1 MAKEIAP
8 TLRAFG
14 LDPDPIIKAA
24 GLDPRLFEDGANVIP
39 HRALGRLCA
48 LSVAR
53 TQCRHFGLLVGR
65 RATILSLGL
74 VGRLMLHS
82 ETFGDALRGLVAHLS
97 VQDRVIVPSLDVAGD
112 TAVFSHAVYQ
122 PGMESADQITDGA
135 IACAVN
141 AIRALLG
148 ADWAPAEV
156 LLPRGQPADT
166 EPYRRHFRAPVRFDQ
181 EIAALVFPS
190 RCLELRIAG
199 ADPLLRAMLEE
210 RIKQLKGAQG
220 SEFPDDIRRLLR
232 MRLTNDRCSADA
244 IADLLAI
251 HRRTLSRRLK
261 DGGIGVQ
268 GHHERDPV
276 RNCAS
281 IAGGHRRCR
290 WARLR
295 RPSTIRR
302 RAPLRGRSG
311 AGPARPRPPGGRS
324 TAATGSGAHTSRKAA
339 HPNTATTR
347 GEPSMKSHPIAA
359 NRANEAIELRY
370 NLFRHKWRPG
380 LCCAVPE
387 SDPVPSFVTGEQW
400 DFGGTW
406 EGAISPPG
414 LNPTTAEPGMR
425 FNGFHLFQSV
435 GPHGRLALMRV

>member
-8 TLRAFG
+8 TLREFG

-24 GLDPRLFEDGANVIP
+24 GLDPRLFEDGANLIP

-48 LSVAR
+48 LSVAHTR
-53 TQCRHFGLLVGR
+53 CRHFGLLVGR

-156 LLPRGQPADT
+156 LLARGQPADT

-181 EIAALVFPS
+181 EMAALVFPS
-190 RCLELRIAG
+190 RCLERRIAG

-210 RIKQLKGAQG
+210 RIQQLKGAQG

-232 MRLTNDRCSADA
+232 MRLTNDRCSADD

-261 DGGIGVQ
+261 DGGAGYRDISNEIRFEIARQLLGDTEVPLGQIAAALDYSEASAFTRAFRRWSGETPTAWRARHRRDGQRSSHEPQ
-268 GHHERDPV
+268 GGSSQHGNDQGRTVDEEPSDRGQSSK
-276 RNCAS
+276 R
-281 IAGGHRRCR
+281 GHRI
-290 WARLR
+290 AVQ
-295 RPSTIRR
+295 
-302 RAPLRGRSG
+302 PL
-311 AGPARPRPPGGRS
+311 PAQV
-324 TAATGSGAHTSRKAA
+324 ATGSVLCGA
-339 HPNTATTR
+339 
-347 GEPSMKSHPIAA
+347 
-359 NRANEAIELRY
+359 
-370 NLFRHKWRPG
+370 
-380 LCCAVPE
+380 
-387 SDPVPSFVTGEQW
+387 
-400 DFGGTW
+400 
-406 EGAISPPG
+406 
-414 LNPTTAEPGMR
+414 
-425 FNGFHLFQSV
+425 
-435 GPHGRLALMRV
+435 

>member
-1 MAKEIAP
+1 M
-8 TLRAFG
+8 
-14 LDPDPIIKAA
+14 
-24 GLDPRLFEDGANVIP
+24 
-39 HRALGRLCA
+39 
-48 LSVAR
+48 SVAHTR
-53 TQCRHFGLLVGR
+53 CRHFGLLVGR
-65 RATILSLGL
+65 RTTILSLGL

-156 LLPRGQPADT
+156 LLPRGQPADA

-190 RCLELRIAG
+190 RCLERRIAG

-251 HRRTLSRRLK
+251 HRRTLCRRLK
-261 DGGIGVQ
+261 GGGMGYQ
-268 GHHERDPV
+268 GRLPTRSGSKSRV
-276 RNCAS
+276 NCWRT
-281 IAGGHRRCR
+281 RRCR

-311 AGPARPRPPGGRS
+311 AGPARPRPPGGRG

-339 HPNTATTR
+339 HPNTAPTR
-347 GEPSMKSHPIAA
+347 ENS
-359 NRANEAIELRY
+359 R
-370 NLFRHKWRPG
+370 
-380 LCCAVPE
+380 
-387 SDPVPSFVTGEQW
+387 
-400 DFGGTW
+400 
-406 EGAISPPG
+406 
-414 LNPTTAEPGMR
+414 
-425 FNGFHLFQSV
+425 
-435 GPHGRLALMRV
+435 